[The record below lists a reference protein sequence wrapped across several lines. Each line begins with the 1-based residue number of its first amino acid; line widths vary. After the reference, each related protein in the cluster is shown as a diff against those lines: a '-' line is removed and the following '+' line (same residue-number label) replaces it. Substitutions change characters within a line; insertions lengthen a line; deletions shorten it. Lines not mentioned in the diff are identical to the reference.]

1 MLLVWYSSK
10 MQLLLRDFLHR
21 SELWKSRV
29 EWEGCRVTGNE
40 VGQFVLVLFA
50 ALNGACST
58 LFGLCHPLSHSDVVS
73 VDCVWYLWG
82 PLLLRLRVNF

>member
-1 MLLVWYSSK
+1 MSSCIAWSCG
-10 MQLLLRDFLHR
+10 RVE
-21 SELWKSRV
+21 SSRV
-29 EWEGCRVTGNE
+29 ESEECRGVTGNE

-50 ALNGACST
+50 ALNGACSA

-73 VDCVWYLWG
+73 VDCDGYLWG